1 MKKGFVI
8 WLILLCWIEFADA
21 RQVSKI
27 RPAEKEDACKAYM
40 VVEGATGKMLE
51 GENIHLK
58 WPPASITKLM
68 SACVI
73 MERLSKG
80 ELQLTDTITVS
91 REASKMGGSQVFLK
105 QGEAF
110 TIEDLMKAM
119 LVASGNDAA
128 YALAEHVAGSK
139 EGFVALM
146 NEKARNLNM
155 QDTEFHSVHGLPPSH
170 DEPDDLTSCYDLTLL
185 AKELL
190 KYPKLIEWTSIQ
202 TETFRGGTFIMTNHN
217 KLLGRMSGV
226 DGLKTGYYR
235 KAGYN
240 VVVTAKRGGLR
251 LIAVVM
257 GGVDARTRDRIAEEK
272 LKAGFAAYEMANVVN
287 KGDVIEKEIMVPNG
301 ELRKIKGIAK
311 ESFSYPI
318 PRNKKGAI
326 KKETNLPEKLEAEIK
341 QGQPLGEMTIKLDNE
356 VIGKVEIISPV
367 RIPKAGYWLRIKRA
381 VGLGA

>member
-1 MKKGFVI
+1 MKKWFVL
-8 WLILLCWIEFADA
+8 WLILLVWIEIAEA
-21 RQVSKI
+21 RQVSKSG
-27 RPAEKEDACKAYM
+27 PAEKEDACKAYM
-40 VVEGATGKMLE
+40 VIEGSTGRMLE

-68 SACVI
+68 SACII
-73 MERLSKG
+73 MEKLSKG
-80 ELQLTDTITVS
+80 ELKLSDTITVS

-110 TIEDLMKAM
+110 TVEDLMKAM

-128 YALAEHVAGSK
+128 YALAEHAAGSK
-139 EGFVALM
+139 ERFVEMM
-146 NEKARNLNM
+146 NEKAAILKM
-155 QDTEFHSVHGLPPSH
+155 QDTEFHSVHGLPPSK
-170 DEPDDLTSCYDLTLL
+170 DELDDLTSCHDLTIL
-185 AKELL
+185 ARELL
-190 KYPKLIEWTSIQ
+190 KYPKLLEWTSIQ
-202 TETFRGGTFIMTNHN
+202 TETFRGGSFIMTNHN

-240 VVVTAKRGGLR
+240 VVVSAKRGGLR

-272 LKAGFAAYEMANVVN
+272 LKACFAAYEMANILN
-287 KGDVIEKEIMVPNG
+287 KGDVIEKDILVPNG
-301 ELRKIKGIAK
+301 ELRKFRGVAK

-326 KKETNLPEKLEAEIK
+326 KKEINLPEKIEAEIK
-341 QGQPLGEMTIKLDNE
+341 QGQPIGEMTIKFENE
-356 VIGKVEIISPV
+356 IVGRVEIISPV